1 MNALVQNAAEAFAGA
16 LDGIV
21 VVSVE
26 QAVAAPYCT
35 QKLAEAGA
43 RIIKIERPEGD
54 FARGYDRAA
63 AGQSAYFVWL
73 NRGKESVC
81 LDLRDTADAALLA
94 ALIADADIFVQNLAP
109 GALDRLGFATANLRE
124 RHPRLITVDISGY
137 GDAPEVAH
145 LKAYDLL
152 VQCESGLAH
161 ITGGPEAPG
170 RVGVSVCDIAC
181 GMTAFAAV
189 LQALLT
195 RSRTGRGCGIAVS
208 LFDAIADW
216 MAVPL
221 MQLAGGLE
229 SRRVGLNHPTIAP
242 YGAYPA
248 KDGRLVV
255 FSIQNPREW
264 TRFCDIVLGDVDVAT
279 DPRFID
285 NAARLQHRAV
295 LDALI
300 HGVFASLDHA
310 AVCERLRAADLAFGS
325 VNTLQDL
332 RSHPALRVESQPVG
346 TSRVDL
352 VCQPVRIDGQSLP
365 RARPVPEI
373 GADSGPVRKAY
384 GR

>member
-1 MNALVQNAAEAFAGA
+1 MTLRGAEAFAKA

-43 RIIKIERPEGD
+43 RIIKVERPEGD

-73 NRGKESVC
+73 NRGKESIC
-81 LDLRDTADAALLA
+81 LDLRQPEDAEVLA
-94 ALIADADIFVQNLAP
+94 KLIAEADVFVQNLAP
-109 GALDRLGFATANLRE
+109 GALERLGFSSLVLR
-124 RHPRLITVDISGY
+124 RKHPRLITVDISGY
-137 GDAPEVAH
+137 GDAPEVVH

-161 ITGGPEAPG
+161 ITGGPETPG
-170 RVGVSVCDIAC
+170 RVGVSVCDISC
-181 GMTAFAAV
+181 GMTAFSAV
-189 LQALLT
+189 LQALIT
-195 RSRTGRGCGIAVS
+195 RSRTEVGCGIAVS

-229 SRRVGLNHPTIAP
+229 SKRVGLNHPTISP
-242 YGAYPA
+242 YGVYAA
-248 KDGRLVV
+248 SDGRQVV

-264 TRFCDIVLGDVDVAT
+264 NRFCETVMENAAMAT
-279 DPRFID
+279 DHRFVD
-285 NAARLQHRAV
+285 NAARLTHRAA

-300 HGVFASLDHA
+300 NQVFSHLDHGQL
-310 AVCERLRAADLAFGS
+310 CERMRAADLAFGS
-325 VNTLQDL
+325 VNTLHQL

-346 TSRVDL
+346 PSTVEL
-352 VCQPVRIDGQSLP
+352 VSNPVRVNGKNLP
-365 RARPVPEI
+365 RSLEVPTVGMHSANI
-373 GADSGPVRKAY
+373 RSKIR
-384 GR
+384 